1 MRVLLAMISSS
12 LVGLTVLLTASQ
24 IKDPS
29 DQITKKPTRIA
40 KLSEKQIWL
49 SQARVNLSVR
59 QYLLCTIFSALFVFV
74 LVSAF
79 TKTPFLGVIFGLA
92 SAWIPHLF
100 ISKRR
105 MSFSRELVDSWPEAL
120 RDVSATISS
129 GHNISFAL
137 SNLSRV
143 GPDPIAIHMKRFG
156 ALEKTLGFVAAL
168 ETVREE
174 MNDATSDRIIEV
186 LIVSHENGG
195 RIVKEIIDDLIE
207 STTEDISLADTIA
220 TESIEMKINSRAVVV
235 LPWCVLALLTFS
247 GSTFRDFYQ
256 SSAGAVVI
264 LIGAVLSVIGIT
276 ILSKLSSQEIEPRV
290 FNYAKVGKP

>member
-1 MRVLLAMISSS
+1 MSNLLAMLSSS

-29 DQITKKPTRIA
+29 DQLSKKPKRIA
-40 KLSEKQIWL
+40 KPSEKQIWL
-49 SQARVNLSVR
+49 SQARVNLSVN
-59 QYLLCTIFSALFVFV
+59 QYLLCMIVSTLFVFV
-74 LVSAF
+74 FVSAF
-79 TKTPFLGVIFGLA
+79 TKTPFLGIIFGLA
-92 SAWIPHLF
+92 AAWIPHLF

-105 MSFSRELVDSWPEAL
+105 MSLSRELVDSWPEAL
-120 RDVSATISS
+120 RDVSATISA

-143 GPDPIAIHMKRFG
+143 GPDPIAIHMERFST
-156 ALEKTLGFVAAL
+156 LEKTLGFVAAL
-168 ETVREE
+168 ENVREE

-290 FNYAKVGKP
+290 FNYAKVGKS